1 VNKNI
6 NLSRQIYLTSLA
18 SMKEILDL
26 ISFKAGKDSDEF
38 KYMKKKIMDS
48 TYNRLTKLFQY
59 LTTNKIVKQ
68 CPNKCS
74 LRKGYSDCECSGS
87 GFIDF

>member
-1 VNKNI
+1 MKL

-18 SMKEILDL
+18 NMKEILDL
-26 ISFKAGKDSDEF
+26 VAFKLGVESKEYL
-38 KYMKKKIMDS
+38 YMKKKIMDS
-48 TYNRLTKLFQY
+48 TYEKLLKLYKY
-59 LTTNKIVKQ
+59 LETNKLVKR
-68 CPNKCS
+68 CPKKCS

>member
-1 VNKNI
+1 MKL

-18 SMKEILDL
+18 NMKEILDL
-26 ISFKAGKDSDEF
+26 IAFKTGKDSDEF

-48 TYNRLTKLFQY
+48 TYNKLTKLFKY
-59 LTTNKIVKQ
+59 LETNKIVKR
-68 CPNKCS
+68 CPKKCS